1 MKKADGY
8 VIKKLEDEY
17 VILPYGKRTEE
28 VNEVITLSETAGFI
42 YEKADQAENIA
53 QLVQLVG
60 KEYGVEASAVM
71 EKCSVPLKT
80 SVILKK
86 MPERTICVLLMGM
99 LYSERQFRSLH
110 MQRTDLRYYQIMSMK
125 AKDMSEVHR
134 LEII

>member
-28 VNEVITLSETAGFI
+28 VNEVIILSETAGFI

-60 KEYGVEASAVM
+60 KEYGVEASVVYEDVAEVVKTLQ
-71 EKCSVPLKT
+71 EKG
-80 SVILKK
+80 IL
-86 MPERTICVLLMGM
+86 L
-99 LYSERQFRSLH
+99 
-110 MQRTDLRYYQIMSMK
+110 
-125 AKDMSEVHR
+125 
-134 LEII
+134 

>member
-17 VILPYGKRTEE
+17 VILPYEKRTEE

-60 KEYGVEASAVM
+60 KEYGVEALVVYEDVAEVVKTLQ
-71 EKCSVPLKT
+71 EKG
-80 SVILKK
+80 IL
-86 MPERTICVLLMGM
+86 L
-99 LYSERQFRSLH
+99 
-110 MQRTDLRYYQIMSMK
+110 
-125 AKDMSEVHR
+125 
-134 LEII
+134 